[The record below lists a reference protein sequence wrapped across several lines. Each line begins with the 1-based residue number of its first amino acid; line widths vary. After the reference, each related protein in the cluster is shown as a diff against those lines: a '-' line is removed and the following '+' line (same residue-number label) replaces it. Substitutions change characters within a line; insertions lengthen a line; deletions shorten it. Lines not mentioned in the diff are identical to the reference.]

1 MLRPRIIPFL
11 LYRDKGLVKTFQFK
25 NEKYV
30 GDPLNAVKIFNEKE
44 VDELVFLDID
54 ATSKGTDPDYNLIE
68 KLARESRMP
77 ICYGGGIKTLDQA
90 RRIINL
96 GIEKIAISS
105 SAINDISILEEISKV
120 IGVQSVVVVI
130 DYKKTGLFGK
140 KEIFINNGNTKTG
153 KELFSFISDLE
164 KKGNVGEVVINSIEH
179 DGMANGYD
187 WETIDKVRDLFSG
200 PLTVIG
206 GAGRFE
212 DIQKLLSLHPLIGTG
227 AGSLFVFKGRFKA
240 VLINYPSYEEKQKLI
255 YKA

>member
-11 LYRDKGLVKTFQFK
+11 LYRNKGLVKTFQFK
-25 NEKYV
+25 DEKYV

-54 ATSKGTDPDYNLIE
+54 ATSKGTDPDYTLIE

-90 RRIINL
+90 KRIINL

-105 SAINDISILEEISKV
+105 SAINNISILEDISKV
-120 IGVQSVVVVI
+120 IGVQSVVVVV
-130 DYKKTGLFGK
+130 DYKKNGLFGR

-164 KKGNVGEVVINSIEH
+164 KNGYVGEVVINSIEH
-179 DGMANGYD
+179 DGMSNGYD
-187 WETIDKVRDLFSG
+187 WETIDKVRNLFSG

-212 DIQKLLSLHPLIGTG
+212 DIQKLLSLHPLIGSG

-255 YKA
+255 YKT

>member
-11 LYRDKGLVKTFQFK
+11 LYRNKGLVKTFQFK
-25 NEKYV
+25 DEKYV

-54 ATSKGTDPDYNLIE
+54 ATSKGTDPDYTLIE

-90 RRIINL
+90 KRIINL

-105 SAINDISILEEISKV
+105 SAINDISILEDISKV

-130 DYKKTGLFGK
+130 DYKKTGLFGR

-153 KELFSFISDLE
+153 KELFSFISDIE
-164 KKGNVGEVVINSIEH
+164 KNGNVGEVVINSIEH
-179 DGMANGYD
+179 DGMSNGYD

-212 DIQKLLSLHPLIGTG
+212 DIQKLLSLHPLIGCG